1 MENLV
6 EFYKHILRDNLHE
19 FVSTGIA
26 ILSEN
31 SIDTE
36 YVDFDQH
43 ELDIKDMEGQ
53 YEYDQKQKAAS
64 TKPASQVQSKR
75 PLSKAAAQQIAKR
88 DMQLARINFDSTSQR
103 PPVRRLP
110 PPVTPSTPLTTF
122 AKGKV
127 GRFLRSPLV
136 KGAGWGLNVVGAGI
150 GIYDS
155 IVDANK
161 AYKQDGIGGAI
172 SVGSAELLRLGA
184 GGIGARFGGPW
195 GSGLGYTAVDQ
206 ALAASGLAWKEAP
219 PGMSVEYDRDAKAAK
234 IGSTAQKAAI
244 AAGKEEGDAGD
255 EYWKAYDAERDRQN
269 EEEGLIDLQTPI
281 STMPPIP
288 GLIDKVQSSKRLRSQ
303 VAEINAVA
311 ARSNERRDQKV
322 AQADAERA
330 RDRAEH
336 AEWMARHEVEAAKRR

>member
-1 MENLV
+1 MYIYGMENLV

-64 TKPASQVQSKR
+64 TKPASQVQARR
-75 PLSKAAAQQIAKR
+75 PLSKTDLRQIAKR
-88 DMQLARINFDSTSQR
+88 DMQLARINWDRGSQR

-110 PPVTPSTPLTTF
+110 PPVTPSTPLTTLKS
-122 AKGKV
+122 ATTLARGKV
-127 GRFLRSPLV
+127 GRVLRSPLV
-136 KGAGWGLNVVGAGI
+136 KGAGWALGGVGAGI

-184 GGIGARFGGPW
+184 GGIGARFGGSW
-195 GSGLGYTAVDQ
+195 GSLIGYTAVDQ
-206 ALAASGLAWKEAP
+206 ALAASGLEWKEAP

-255 EYWKAYDAERDRQN
+255 EYWKAYDAERDRQK

-281 STMPPIP
+281 STMPSSIHPIFM
-288 GLIDKVQSSKRLRSQ
+288 DRLKKQ
-303 VAEINAVA
+303 
-311 ARSNERRDQKV
+311 
-322 AQADAERA
+322 A
-330 RDRAEH
+330 RDREMKEKNAVDN
-336 AEWMARHEVEAAKRR
+336 MIGLFLPPQSKKR